1 MANDFLGL
9 NKVLDKEQQ
18 RVNGKIIEALHF
30 VGLQC
35 VEKMK
40 VPTDGATRDGV
51 LHKAWHTGRTGALA
65 SSMGYVVM
73 VDGKSVSVSAMSAEG
88 TSYATQV
95 AEENPIE
102 IGLILVAGM
111 NYATFL
117 LHGTKHIEGNYDVLV
132 SASLHAEDLLRKQGL
147 ME

>member
-1 MANDFLGL
+1 MRDPIGL
-9 NKVLDKEQQ
+9 ELFKVLKKSKQQ
-18 RVNGKIIEALHF
+18 LMETIVEKLHF

-40 VPTDGATRDGV
+40 VSTLASRDGIMY
-51 LHKAWHTGRTGALA
+51 KPWEQNSGALA

-73 VDGKSVSVSAMSAEG
+73 VDGKSASVSAMSAEG